1 MRVSLI
7 IALVYVPISLALGP
21 VGNLPIV
28 NKEIAPDV
36 SSHVV
41 FRTVLA
47 NGKFPGE
54 LIKGTKGNTFK
65 INVQDQL
72 NDTRMLRSTT
82 IHWHGFFQKNSTW
95 ADGPAGVTQCP
106 IATGD
111 SFVYEFR
118 VPDQAG
124 TFWYHSHLS
133 TQADL
138 SMADTCTGA
147 MVVYDPADPHRLRYD
162 VDDDNTVITLADW
175 YHALAPTIIGVGTP
189 DSTLINGKGRYSGG
203 SLTNLTR
210 INVIR
215 GLRYRLRIVSLSCDP
230 SFTFAIHGHNMTII
244 EVDSVNTQPLV
255 VDSLEIFAGQRY
267 SVVIHANQ
275 RIGNYWIRANPS
287 FGTIGFAGGLNS
299 AVLHYIGASS
309 SEPAEVDT
317 EPVSSSPLVE
327 TALRPLKNPGAPG
340 LPQQGGADV
349 NINLAIDLT
358 LDPFQFTMNGAPFI
372 PPSLPVL
379 LQVMSGARTAQ
390 ELLPEGSVY
399 TLPPNQTVEIS
410 IPGGSAGAPHPF
422 HLHGHT
428 FDVVRSAGSTDY
440 NYANPIRR
448 DVVNTGLAGDN
459 TTIRFRTDN
468 AGPWILHCHIDWHH
482 IGLAVVMAEDT
493 DGMAQSVQPTAYSD
507 LCPKYDALSDEE
519 LGGLVD

>member
-7 IALVYVPISLALGP
+7 LALVYVPISLALGP

-28 NKEIAPDV
+28 NKEIAPDGF
-36 SSHVV
+36 S
-41 FRTVLA
+41 RPTVLA
-47 NGKFPGE
+47 NGTFPGE

-82 IHWHGFFQKNSTW
+82 IHWHGFFQKDSYW

-111 SFVYEFR
+111 SFVYEFG

-133 TQADL
+133 TQYCDGL
-138 SMADTCTGA
+138 RGA
-147 MVVYDPADPHRLRYD
+147 MVVYDPADPHRSRYD

-189 DSTLINGKGRYSGG
+189 DSTLINGKGRYNGG

-210 INVIR
+210 INVVR

-244 EVDSVNTQPLV
+244 EADGVNTQPLV
-255 VDSLEIFAGQRY
+255 VDSLEVFAGQRY
-267 SVVIHANQ
+267 SVVVHANQ

-327 TALRPLKNPGAPG
+327 TALRPLENPGAPG

-349 NINLAIDLT
+349 NLNLAIDLT

-390 ELLPEGSVY
+390 ELLPAGSVY

-468 AGPWILHCHIDWHH
+468 AGPWILHCHIDWHLD

-493 DGMAQSVQPTAYSD
+493 DGIAQSVQPTTYSD

>member
-7 IALVYVPISLALGP
+7 TTFAYVPIALALGP

-28 NKEIAPDV
+28 NKEIAPDGF
-36 SSHVV
+36 S
-41 FRTVLA
+41 RPTVLA
-47 NGKFPGE
+47 NGIFPGE
-54 LIKGTKGNTFK
+54 LITGTKGDTFQ

-82 IHWHGFFQKNSTW
+82 IHWHGFFQKNSNW

-111 SFVYEFR
+111 SFVYEFG

-133 TQADL
+133 TQYCDGL
-138 SMADTCTGA
+138 RGA
-147 MVVYDPADPHRLRYD
+147 MVVYDPADPHLSLYD

-189 DSTLINGKGRYSGG
+189 DSTLINGKGRYNGG

-210 INVIR
+210 INVVR
-215 GLRYRLRIVSLSCDP
+215 GRRYRLRIVSLSCDP

-244 EVDSVNTQPLV
+244 EADGVNTQPLV

-267 SVVIHANQ
+267 SVVVHANQ

-317 EPVSSSPLVE
+317 EPVSSSPFVE
-327 TALRPLKNPGAPG
+327 TALRPLENPGAPG

-349 NINLAIDLT
+349 NLNLAIDLT

-468 AGPWILHCHIDWHH
+468 AGPWILHCHIDWHLD

-493 DGMAQSVQPTAYSD
+493 DSMAESVQPTAYGD
-507 LCPKYDALSDEE
+507 LCPKYDSLSDDE